1 MEALKIIESYTEEL
15 TEKGIVICSFLLEDD
30 PTIVVNCIDISH
42 YTEYPQFEIVRVID
56 EIEENIFGELKL
68 SGSTEGYVGS

>member
-1 MEALKIIESYTEEL
+1 
-15 TEKGIVICSFLLEDD
+15 LEDD